1 MINIEVFNSGSKGNM
16 YLVSNDDTK
25 ILLECGIRKNNLIN
39 TLWKEKRLNVAM
51 LDACLVSHFHKDHS
65 ESIEYVNQYIDIYA
79 NEQVAEKFTNV
90 NVKIIGNQDVLK
102 IGSIRIKVISVY
114 HGEALNTA
122 FIFRDNDN
130 TIFFGTDFAKMGAN
144 LSNIKFNSIFIEI
157 NYIEDKLR
165 ELINYY
171 SNEENLDENK
181 VYKLTRQ
188 LNTHLSLEN
197 AINVFLKNWDLSEC
211 GEIIAIHISEG
222 VGDREI
228 IKNTIESE
236 LNIPCYCANFDGGY

>member
-1 MINIEVFNSGSKGNM
+1 MIKIEVFNSGSKGNM
-16 YLVSNDDTK
+16 YLVENENTK
-25 ILLECGIRKNNLIN
+25 ILLECGVNKNKLIN
-39 TLWKEKRLNVAM
+39 TLWKEKRLNVAQ

-65 ESIEYVNQYIDIYA
+65 ESIDYVSRYIDIYS
-79 NEQVAEKFTNV
+79 NEQVAEKFTNS

-130 TIFFGTDFAKMGAN
+130 TIFFGTDFSKMSAN

-157 NYIEDKLR
+157 NYIENILKD
-165 ELINYY
+165 LIKYY
-171 SNEENLDENK
+171 SVEENLDEGK
-181 VYKLTRQ
+181 IHKLTRQ

-197 AINVFLKNWDLSEC
+197 AIDVFLSNWDLSEC
-211 GEIIAIHISEG
+211 SEIIAIHISED
-222 VGDREI
+222 VGNREL
-228 IKNTIESE
+228 IKNTIEE
-236 LNIPCYCANFDGGY
+236 RLNIPCYCANYDGGY